1 VKVLGVLVELMN
13 QASGMG
19 VFADFLAGSPN
30 AFNAAKDNVTAM
42 LKSML

>member
-1 VKVLGVLVELMN
+1 LMN

-19 VFADFLAGSPN
+19 AFADFLAGSQS
-30 AFNAAKDNVTAM
+30 AFDAAKDDVTAM